1 MPYATRLDPNGP
13 AQIMREATVQ
23 PATWNEADR
32 SFEVIWTTGAAVVR
46 FDWYDGDYYDETLG
60 TEPANVRLDRLN
72 DGGPVLVDH
81 IARVGALAGSVVP
94 GSARMEGGKGIARVR
109 LTDAPDMADTVSK
122 VRDGHLRTVS
132 VSYHVHT
139 FERTR
144 GQNGARDVMHATDWE
159 PVEISLTPVPA
170 DPGATIRSRS
180 ETEMPDI
187 IENDDPQRQPR
198 RSQTPRQRTSMATEA
213 LILERCSRASLSR
226 EFERGL
232 LDQHEEEPMTQ
243 REMERAIGDEI
254 VRVRQT
260 PHIDSRQS
268 PRTDAVRDMRDAFGD
283 ALYARLSGAEPT
295 ERAREYAGA
304 SMIDMARGLLEAR
317 GERVRWLR
325 PAGVLDALSR
335 AGHVTAGDFAHILD
349 TAGRRYLL
357 DAYGAYNSPLRLIAR
372 KRDFVDFRTRYGV
385 QAEGP
390 AYLMAVAENAEFK
403 RVMLKEAANGVK
415 LGTYGGIFGI
425 TRQALV
431 NDDLGVFSQMATFW
445 ARAQAGTEA
454 AFFTGLIAG
463 NGVVLEEDNK
473 TLYHADHGNVAASG
487 GPITVANLGA
497 ARASLRTIK
506 NRDGETNANVTPKY
520 LVVGPAKETQAEQV
534 LAEISASQP
543 SEVNPFSGKLELVVD
558 ANQTGNSWRL
568 FADPGIFPVLE
579 YGNLEGQDGLYTETR
594 IGFDVDGVE
603 MKARTDIGAG
613 AIDYRGTYLNPGD

>member
-1 MPYATRLDPNGP
+1 MPYATRLDPNGA